1 MLRIV
6 VRLVILCLACLI
18 STSIGYARI
27 NPNNIMGMWLLDEGQ
42 GDTAKDSSGHG
53 NNGSII
59 GAKWTDGKFGKGL
72 QFDGKSHVEI
82 PASKTTNDIYDGFT
96 YTIWVRPTANPPN
109 ENTRLMERAWHNPT
123 IQIGPAPDFYGS
135 ISVGAD
141 QANSRVRGGSWKMN
155 EWSFVALTY
164 DGTSIRL
171 YVDDEMVNEAKVGE
185 PDVDPHPATPAD
197 QGNAIWLGAW
207 KAVGWDF
214 TGVLDEVGALNTAL
228 GDEDIND
235 IMNNGLQSV
244 AAVSGADKAA
254 MTWGNIKS
262 R

>member
-1 MLRIV
+1 
-6 VRLVILCLACLI
+6 
-18 STSIGYARI
+18 
-27 NPNNIMGMWLLDEGQ
+27 
-42 GDTAKDSSGHG
+42 
-53 NNGSII
+53 
-59 GAKWTDGKFGKGL
+59 
-72 QFDGKSHVEI
+72 
-82 PASKTTNDIYDGFT
+82 
-96 YTIWVRPTANPPN
+96 
-109 ENTRLMERAWHNPT
+109 
-123 IQIGPAPDFYGS
+123 
-135 ISVGAD
+135 
-141 QANSRVRGGSWKMN
+141 
-155 EWSFVALTY
+155 
-164 DGTSIRL
+164 
-171 YVDDEMVNEAKVGE
+171 VDDEMVNEAKVGE